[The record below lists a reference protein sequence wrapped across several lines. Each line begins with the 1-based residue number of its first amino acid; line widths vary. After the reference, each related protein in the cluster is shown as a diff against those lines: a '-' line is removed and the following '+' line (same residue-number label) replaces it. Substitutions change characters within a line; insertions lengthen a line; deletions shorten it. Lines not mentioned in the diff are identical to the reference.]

1 LGVKKLIE
9 SRSITCELARV
20 AVEAAVLQA
29 MELGVSVSI
38 AVTDGAGHL
47 VCFERMNSAPFQTT
61 KIALD
66 KAHSVAGNGMA
77 THEFWEVVRQ
87 EEALLHGVASVDGA
101 TIIGG
106 GLPVLYDNGLIGA
119 VGISGK
125 SSMSQDREIAGA
137 AVQAVA
143 AYLRS

>member
-1 LGVKKLIE
+1 MKKLIE
-9 SRSITCELARV
+9 SRIITRELARV
-20 AVEAAVLQA
+20 AVEAAVLRS

-47 VCFERMNSAPFQTT
+47 VCFERMNSAPFQTA

-66 KAHSVAGNGMA
+66 KAYSVAGNGMA

-87 EEALLHGVASVDGA
+87 EEALLHGLASIEGA

-106 GLPVLYDNGLIGA
+106 GVPVLHDNGLIGA

-125 SSMSQDREIAGA
+125 SSMSQDREIAEA
-137 AVQAVA
+137 AVEAVVA
-143 AYLRS
+143 SLTP